1 MLLLALSTPT
11 TDGSRLVPATVI
23 KARSCFLRVDR
34 RPTRTPRRRRR
45 ADRSAPV
52 SLVCRCQMEIRTIQP
67 SEVEAARRLLVA
79 SGWERGV
86 SDAEDFRKLLSRS
99 QVTLVAVE
107 DGEVLGF
114 LRAFCDGMANGY
126 ISMLVVAEEHRRK
139 GVGRAL
145 VKAAMGDD
153 RRITWVLRAVP
164 TGVAAFYEKL
174 GFTESEVAMERPGA
188 RTSET

>member
-1 MLLLALSTPT
+1 MPN
-11 TDGSRLVPATVI
+11 
-23 KARSCFLRVDR
+23 
-34 RPTRTPRRRRR
+34 
-45 ADRSAPV
+45 V
-52 SLVCRCQMEIRTIQP
+52 SCQMEIRAIQP

-86 SDAEDFRKLLSRS
+86 SDPEDFRKLLSRS
-99 QVTLVAVE
+99 QLTLVAVE
-107 DGEVLGF
+107 GKEVLGF
-114 LRAFCDGMANGY
+114 LRAFCDGIANGY
-126 ISMLVVAEEHRRK
+126 ISMLVVAERHRRK

-164 TGVAAFYEKL
+164 AGAAAFYEKL

-188 RTSET
+188 RTSDS

>member
-1 MLLLALSTPT
+1 MASLAS
-11 TDGSRLVPATVI
+11 GSPPLYSVV
-23 KARSCFLRVDR
+23 KYW
-34 RPTRTPRRRRR
+34 
-45 ADRSAPV
+45 
-52 SLVCRCQMEIRTIQP
+52 MEIRAIQP

-86 SDAEDFRKLLSRS
+86 SDPQDFRKLLSRS

-107 DGEVLGF
+107 GKEVLGF

-126 ISMLVVAEEHRRK
+126 ISMLVVAEQHRRK

-145 VKAAMGDD
+145 VKAAMGED

-164 TGVAAFYEKL
+164 AGVAAFYEKL

-188 RTSET
+188 SKP

>member
-1 MLLLALSTPT
+1 MSN
-11 TDGSRLVPATVI
+11 VN
-23 KARSCFLRVDR
+23 
-34 RPTRTPRRRRR
+34 
-45 ADRSAPV
+45 
-52 SLVCRCQMEIRTIQP
+52 CQMEIRAIQP

-86 SDAEDFRKLLSRS
+86 SDPEDFRKLLSRS
-99 QVTLVAVE
+99 QLTLVAVE
-107 DGEVLGF
+107 GKEVLGF

-126 ISMLVVAEEHRRK
+126 ISMLVVAERHRRK

-164 TGVAAFYEKL
+164 AGAAAFYEKL

-188 RTSET
+188 RTSDS

>member
-1 MLLLALSTPT
+1 MK
-11 TDGSRLVPATVI
+11 I
-23 KARSCFLRVDR
+23 
-34 RPTRTPRRRRR
+34 R
-45 ADRSAPV
+45 A
-52 SLVCRCQMEIRTIQP
+52 IQP

-188 RTSET
+188 STSGT